1 MNRPSYG
8 TAVFRPMSGPIA
20 ISGPRAVA
28 LRFDTP
34 ISGLPVRVLE
44 PQLEGFFDDV
54 GHFVS
59 HAVSDVGHAVSDVGH
74 AIDHAA
80 HDVGKAVGD
89 AAKFVVHAVEHPDQ
103 ALSEAAHWI
112 GHAVS
117 DVVNFVG
124 HNIVVFVQ
132 LVQVGVSFIPGIGEG
147 LSAVIGAGL
156 ALAEGKSITDALIAA
171 ALSALPG
178 GPLVAMAAS
187 IATEAIAGAI
197 EHKSFADIV
206 GNVVA
211 DNIPAGGA
219 LAKAVIHGVA
229 GVVGAA
235 TTGHNVGQALVSGVT
250 TAVGSAVGG
259 QIPIPDAIS
268 NAVGG
273 AAGKVV
279 SGVANTVGQS
289 VVNAAGQVVSG
300 VASGK
305 RLDQAL
311 AGAAA
316 GVVVGAVRDQ
326 LPGGARGVFD
336 TATGAASQ
344 VIQGKPLDMVL
355 LSTARA
361 KLPGGDNARNAFDTM
376 VALTHAKNVQQAGIK
391 NPISLLPPN
400 DPKAAK
406 FFHATRV
413 IVAVG
418 LKAPPGISF
427 DALHKLQ
434 LKALQDHIHAGAP
447 PVPRPVHPA
456 ARRPAGA
463 PSMRRTPG
471 TSQPM
476 PQTSPVHPGAVQG
489 AWRPSYAMA
498 VFHPASAPPLDGL
511 FDDMTHAVVSKAAD
525 LVQGASSAASSLPGP
540 AGAVARAIAT
550 PAAAAAKAASAVPTS
565 PSSGPKVR
573 PAATTRTQA
582 RTTTQPEEHSSL
594 VLPLAL
600 GGAAIA
606 AAGGAVWWAHMNH
619 EHGRGAAKK

>member
-1 MNRPSYG
+1 
-8 TAVFRPMSGPIA
+8 MSGPIA
-20 ISGPRAVA
+20 ISGPRAVV

-34 ISGLPVRVLE
+34 IAGMPIGGLPVHVLQPE
-44 PQLEGFFDDV
+44 LEGFFDDV

-103 ALSEAAHWI
+103 AISEAANWI
-112 GHAVS
+112 GHAVT
-117 DVVNFVG
+117 DVVKFVG

-187 IATEAIAGAI
+187 IATEAISGVI
-197 EHKSFADIV
+197 EHKSFADIA
-206 GNVVA
+206 GNIIA

-219 LAKAVIHGVA
+219 LAKAVVHGVA
-229 GVVGAA
+229 SVVGAA
-235 TTGHNVGQALVSGVT
+235 TTGHNVGQALISGVT
-250 TAVGSAVGG
+250 SVVGSAVGG

-279 SGVANTVGQS
+279 SGVANTLGQS

-305 RLDQAL
+305 RIDQAL

-355 LSTARA
+355 LGTARA
-361 KLPGGDNARNAFDTM
+361 NLPGGEDARRAFDTA

-391 NPISLLPPN
+391 NPISLLPAN
-400 DPKAAK
+400 DAKAAK

-447 PVPRPVHPA
+447 AVARPVHPAA

-463 PSMRRTPG
+463 PPMRRTPSPVQ
-471 TSQPM
+471 SQAR
-476 PQTSPVHPGAVQG
+476 TSPERSGAAQG
-489 AWRPSYAMA
+489 ASWRPSYAMA

-550 PAAAAAKAASAVPTS
+550 PAAAAARAASSVPTS
-565 PSSGPKVR
+565 PSSPSTGPKPR
-573 PAATTRTQA
+573 PSATARTQPRA
-582 RTTTQPEEHSSL
+582 TTQPDAHSSL

-619 EHGRGAAKK
+619 EHGKGAARK

>member
-59 HAVSDVGHAVSDVGH
+59 HAVSDVGHAV
-74 AIDHAA
+74 DHAV

-89 AAKFVVHAVEHPDQ
+89 AAKFVVHAVQHPDQ
-103 ALSEAAHWI
+103 ALSEAEHWVV
-112 GHAVS
+112 HAVS

-124 HNIVVFVQ
+124 HNIVTFVQ
-132 LVQVGVSFIPGIGEG
+132 LVQIGVSFIPGIGEG
-147 LSAVIGAGL
+147 LSAVIGGAL

-178 GPLVAMAAS
+178 GPVVQMAAS
-187 IATEAIAGAI
+187 IAAEAITGAI

-211 DNIPAGGA
+211 DNIPGGGA
-219 LAKAVIHGVA
+219 IAKSVIHGVA
-229 GVVGAA
+229 GVIGAA
-235 TTGHNVGQALVSGVT
+235 TTGHNIGQALVSGVT
-250 TAVGSAVGG
+250 SAVGSAVGG
-259 QIPIPDAIS
+259 QIPIPDAIA

-279 SGVANTVGQS
+279 SGVANTLGQS
-289 VVNAAGQVVSG
+289 VVGAAGQVVG
-300 VASGK
+300 AVASGK
-305 RLDQAL
+305 RLDQAV
-311 AGAAA
+311 AGAAV
-316 GVVVGAVRDQ
+316 GVVAGAVRDQ
-326 LPGGARGVFD
+326 LPGGARGAFD

-355 LSTARA
+355 LGTARA
-361 KLPGGDNARNAFDTM
+361 NLPGGQDARNAFDTAL
-376 VALTHAKNVQQAGIK
+376 ALTHAKNVQQAGIK
-391 NPISLLPPN
+391 NPIDLLPAN
-400 DPKAAK
+400 DATAAK

-413 IVAVG
+413 VVAVG

-434 LKALQDHIHAGAP
+434 LRALQDHIHAGAP
-447 PVPRPVHPA
+447 PVRRPVHPVRSMRASPARPGASPVPRYSQAPA
-456 ARRPAGA
+456 ARPTGVQA
-463 PSMRRTPG
+463 PPPG
-471 TSQPM
+471 GQAS
-476 PQTSPVHPGAVQG
+476 
-489 AWRPSYAMA
+489 AWQPSYMRA

-511 FDDMTHAVVSKAAD
+511 FDD
-525 LVQGASSAASSLPGP
+525 LVQKGVSTVANVVQSGAGGASSLPGA
-540 AGAVARAIAT
+540 AGAVARAIAA
-550 PAAAAAKAASAVPTS
+550 PAAAAAKAASSTS
-565 PSSGPKVR
+565 PSTSSSAGPGNVR
-573 PAATTRTQA
+573 PLVTARAQSQATA
-582 RTTTQPEEHSSL
+582 PPEHHSSL
-594 VLPLAL
+594 VLPLAV
-600 GGAAIA
+600 GGAALA
-606 AAGGAVWWAHMNH
+606 AAGGAVWWVHMNH
-619 EHGRGAAKK
+619 EHRRAR